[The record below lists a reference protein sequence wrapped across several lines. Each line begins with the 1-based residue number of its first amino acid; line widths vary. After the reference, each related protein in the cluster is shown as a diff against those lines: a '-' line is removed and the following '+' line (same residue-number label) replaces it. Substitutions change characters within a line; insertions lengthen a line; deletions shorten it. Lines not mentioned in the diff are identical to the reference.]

1 MIEPTILLIETDA
14 STARQN
20 AETLIRAGFLV
31 EIDPSGAAAA
41 TNVPDVIVLSV
52 TGLTHSVRKRI
63 ARISVPHVVIS
74 SDPADATRAVEFG
87 CAAVLIRP
95 VMYDELVKAVR
106 HIVHANN
113 FGTGRVTSQARQ
125 VDPIPA

>member
-1 MIEPTILLIETDA
+1 MTEPTILLIETDA
-14 STARQN
+14 ATARQN

-31 EIDPSGAAAA
+31 EIDPTGAARA
-41 TNVPDVIVLSV
+41 THVPDVIVLSV
-52 TGLTHSVRKRI
+52 TGLTHSVRRRV

-74 SDPADATRAVEFG
+74 SDPADAIRAVEFG

-106 HIVHANN
+106 HIVPSNT
-113 FGTGRVTSQARQ
+113 FGTGRVTSGARQ
-125 VDPIPA
+125 GDPVPA